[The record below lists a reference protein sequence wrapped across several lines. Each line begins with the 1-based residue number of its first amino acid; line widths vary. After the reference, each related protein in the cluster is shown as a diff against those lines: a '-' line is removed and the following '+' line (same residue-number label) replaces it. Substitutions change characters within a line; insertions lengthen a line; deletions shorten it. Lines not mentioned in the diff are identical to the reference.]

1 VDALGHRRV
10 GAALLAALACTAI
23 GEDARGDDAALAAAV
38 RGAVPDA
45 SPALVEQLLADKV
58 ALLPS
63 SDPAPGEPPAVRALV
78 LFAQPKSRVME
89 FLLQTARQA
98 EYRPEL
104 ERVET
109 VEHLADGNL
118 DEQEM
123 KIMFVRVRYRLR
135 YHWDPAADRVVWKL
149 DPSFDNGLHV
159 IDGSWELH
167 ALDAGHTLARFS
179 THVDVGAALPS
190 FLQDIATRKNVPQT
204 LERCRKWIDSD
215 GRYRP

>member
-1 VDALGHRRV
+1 VQRLV
-10 GAALLAALACTAI
+10 VLLAAAIVSAPLAGTSRA
-23 GEDARGDDAALAAAV
+23 DDAALANTVRAV
-38 RGAVPDA
+38 VPDA
-45 SPALVEQLLADKV
+45 SAEIVERLLADKV

-63 SDPAPGEPPAVRALV
+63 SDPAPGEPPAVKALV
-78 LFAQPKSRVME
+78 LFSQPKSRVME
-89 FLLQTARQA
+89 FLLQTARQV

-104 ERVET
+104 EKVET
-109 VEHLADGNL
+109 VEPLPEGNVDL
-118 DEQEM
+118 QEM
-123 KIMFVRVRYRLR
+123 KIMFVRIHYRLR
-135 YHWDPAADRVVWKL
+135 YHYEPAKDRLSWEL
-149 DPSFDNGLHV
+149 DPRFDNGLHI

-179 THVDVGAALPS
+179 THVDVGAALPA